1 MDAIE
6 ALTTRA
12 SALKLTEPA
21 PPDDAVEL
29 MLSAAARAPDHGKLR
44 PWRFILIRG
53 DARRRLGDVMATR
66 LAAREPECPE
76 SAIENER
83 SKPLRAPLI
92 VVVATELAP
101 NHPKIPEVEQ
111 LVSAACAAQNLMLAA
126 HAMGYGAMW
135 KTGAAAYDDR
145 VKRELRLETHDHIV
159 GFLYLGTMEMADQGK
174 IERPHFSTFVRHWSG
189 AET

>member
-21 PPDDAVEL
+21 PPDDAVEM
-29 MLSAAARAPDHGKLR
+29 MLSVAARAPDHGKLR

-53 DARRRLGDVMATR
+53 DARQRLGDVMATR
-66 LAAREPECPE
+66 LAAREPECPKA
-76 SAIENER
+76 AIENER

-111 LVSAACAAQNLMLAA
+111 LVSAACAAQNMMLAA

-135 KTGAAAYDDR
+135 KTGAAAYDDQ
-145 VKRELRLETHDHIV
+145 VKQELRLETHDHIV
-159 GFLYLGTMEMADQGK
+159 GFLYLGTMEIADQGK

-189 AET
+189 TET